1 MDPLRALCYIMEI
14 SLIIT
19 NFTKAI
25 IIPGCRFVCLSKVW
39 LSYGKYIQQQNNIQ
53 PSATIMATFKQRQC
67 PKRTACVRMGSVE
80 SLVKPG
86 TNTSFSNDYQRNIL
100 NGKIMMMI
108 LHTHSSEENDIY
120 CCISRCSW
128 KSASWL
134 MNPGLGWMAGLL
146 FFSLSYASS
155 RETLS
160 VSIT

>member
-1 MDPLRALCYIMEI
+1 MHPLTALCYIMEI

-19 NFTKAI
+19 KAYT
-25 IIPGCRFVCLSKVW
+25 PGCRFVCASKVW
-39 LSYGKYIQQQNNIQ
+39 LSYGKNIQQQCNLQ
-53 PSATIMATFKQRQC
+53 PQLWQLSSRDNALKELHVCMWGL
-67 PKRTACVRMGSVE
+67 GSVE

-86 TNTSFSNDYQRNIL
+86 SFSNDYQWNIL
-100 NGKIMMMI
+100 NVKITMMI
-108 LHTHSSEENDIY
+108 LHTYSSEENDIN